1 MSPTIKD
8 TDIVIV
14 GAGLTGLR
22 AALEVSRAGLSVLV
36 VERESCVG
44 GRIRSSRVDGF
55 ILDHGFQVIL
65 SGYPELATI
74 PSLAPLRCKAFTPGA
89 RVRLERRDHD
99 LIDPRHKFGSIL
111 NTLRSPIVSLRDT
124 MALISMVGLAP
135 KSPEPPC
142 GHSTA
147 QYIARQKFSQLFKG
161 AFLEPFLRGVLLDAQ
176 LSTDA
181 RVARFYLRTF
191 AHGQALLPENGMQA
205 FPELLA
211 SSLGREHI
219 ILNSPVAHLKADR
232 VVLSSGEEIRA
243 RRVICAADAL
253 SAAALGGPDQTS
265 PQYGTVTMYFS
276 ARRPPFTEPILM
288 LNGDGSGPINNL
300 SVVSNVQPSY
310 APPGKALICASIV
323 GSEANRPPAELE
335 ARVRAQLHD
344 WFGSETTEWTT
355 LKVFEMPS
363 ALPACPRL
371 SAGFREVD
379 GVIYAGDYLSYGS
392 QNGALAAGRAVG
404 SAVVINEVL

>member
-1 MSPTIKD
+1 MSPSIKD

-36 VERESCVG
+36 VEREGCVG

-65 SGYPELATI
+65 SGYPELKTI
-74 PSLAPLRCKAFTPGA
+74 PSLAPLRCKAFTAGA
-89 RVRLERRDHD
+89 RVRLDRRDYD
-99 LIDPRHKFGSIL
+99 LIDPRHKLGSIL
-111 NTLRSPIVSLRDT
+111 NTLRSPIVTLRDVVP
-124 MALISMVGLAP
+124 LISMIGLAP

-142 GHSTA
+142 GQSTA
-147 QYIARQKFSQLFKG
+147 QYIAGQKFSQLFKG

-181 RVARFYLRTF
+181 RVARFYLRIF
-191 AHGQALLPENGMQA
+191 AQGKALLPENGMQA

-219 ILNSPVAHLKADR
+219 MLNSPVAHLKADR

-265 PQYGTVTMYFS
+265 PQHGTVTMYFS

-323 GSEANRPPAELE
+323 GSEAKRQRPELE
-335 ARVRAQLHD
+335 ARVRQQLHD

-355 LKVFEMPS
+355 LKVFEMPC

-404 SAVVINEVL
+404 SAVIIDELL

>member
-1 MSPTIKD
+1 MGPTSKD

-36 VERESCVG
+36 VERESAVG

-65 SGYPELATI
+65 SGYPELATL
-74 PSLAPLRCKAFTPGA
+74 PSLGPLRCKAFTPGA
-89 RVRLERRDHD
+89 RIRLDGKNYD
-99 LIDPRHKFGSIL
+99 LIDPRHKPSSVL
-111 NTLRSPIVSLRDT
+111 RTLFSPIVSLRD
-124 MALISMVGLAP
+124 IFGLACMIARAP

-142 GHSTA
+142 RHSTSD
-147 QYIARQKFSQLFKG
+147 YLTRRRFSQLFRG

-176 LSTDA
+176 LSSDA
-181 RVARFYLRTF
+181 RLARFYLKIF
-191 AHGQALLPENGMQA
+191 SQGKALLPENGMQA
-205 FPELLA
+205 LPELLA
-211 SSLGREHI
+211 TALGREHI
-219 ILNSPVAHLKADR
+219 ILNSPVAHLKSDR

-253 SAAALGGPDQTS
+253 SSAALGGPDQTS
-265 PQYGTVTMYFS
+265 PHHGTVTMYFG
-276 ARRPPFTEPILM
+276 ANRPPYTEPLLM
-288 LNGDGSGPINNL
+288 LNGDGRGPINNL
-300 SVVSNVQPSY
+300 CVPSNVQPSY

-323 GSEANRPPAELE
+323 GSDAARPINELE
-335 ARVRAQLHD
+335 QRVRQQLHY

-355 LKVFEMPS
+355 LKVFQMPS

-379 GVIYAGDYLSYGS
+379 GIIYAGDYLSYGS